1 MPALPVIKISRGN
14 REGIPVNGI
23 EFPYNRALA
32 GIVKERT
39 GASWSANLTNFIAVS
54 AGIPAA
60 ASRFVG
66 QFWQIGT
73 RSEFRHKKFAPD
85 R

>member
-1 MPALPVIKISRGN
+1 VLP
-14 REGIPVNGI
+14 
-23 EFPYNRALA
+23 